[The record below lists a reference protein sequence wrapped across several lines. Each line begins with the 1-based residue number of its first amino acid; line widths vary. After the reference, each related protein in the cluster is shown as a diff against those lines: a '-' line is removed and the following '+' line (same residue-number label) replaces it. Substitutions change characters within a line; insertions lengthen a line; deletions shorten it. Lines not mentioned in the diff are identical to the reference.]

1 MRWLLTLFA
10 AAILGHPSAGAQSI
24 ASVPIRVELGRD
36 APLAGALVALVD
48 ANDRITSETLSNAG
62 GRVTLRALPGKYRV
76 RVRRIGFRP
85 FYSGLLDVPQNAE
98 SVIRVE
104 SPRVVLTSMVVSA
117 RAHCGRIDADAESLS
132 QAWEEISKA
141 LRASQLTATDLS
153 AIGKSIVFR
162 RDLRSN
168 GTTISADTTVRPAA
182 AGRPFASR
190 DPNALV
196 RDGYVWGNPLEGWEY
211 FGPDE
216 AVLLSRGFA
225 ETHCFRI
232 VRDRKRKGDLGVA
245 FEPAPNRKKS
255 DIAGVV
261 WLDERTSELEEIT
274 FRFVNVY
281 LIDKVENGGYTR
293 FRRMPSGAW
302 IVDDWLLRVP
312 KLESR
317 TGRPTEVFTIG
328 FIENGGKV
336 IDL

>member
-1 MRWLLTLFA
+1 MRWLFA
-10 AAILGHPSAGAQSI
+10 VSAAMVLAAPCVGAQSVT
-24 ASVPIRVELGRD
+24 SVAIRVELD
-36 APLAGALVALVD
+36 TNAPLAGALVALVD
-48 ANDRITSETLSNAG
+48 ANDRVTSETLSNAG
-62 GRVTLRALPGKYRV
+62 GRVTLGALPGKYRV

-85 FYSGLLDVPQNAE
+85 FYSEVLDVPLHAE
-98 SVIRVE
+98 AVIRVE
-104 SPRVVLTSMVVSA
+104 SPRVVLASMVVSA
-117 RAHCGRIDADAESLS
+117 RAHCGRIDADAEALS

-153 AIGKSIVFR
+153 AIGQSIVFR
-162 RDLRSN
+162 RDVRSN

-182 AGRPFASR
+182 RGRPFASL

-196 RDGYVWGNPLEGWEY
+196 RDGYVRGNTREGWEY

-232 VRDRKRKGDLGVA
+232 VRNRNRQGDIGVA
-245 FEPAPNRKKS
+245 FEPAANRRKS

-261 WLDERTSELEEIT
+261 WLDEQTSELEEIT
-274 FRFVNVY
+274 FRFVNVDP
-281 LIDKVENGGYTR
+281 IDKVENGGYTR

-302 IVDDWLLRVP
+302 IVDDWLIRVP

-317 TGRPTEVFTIG
+317 TGRLTDAFAVG
-328 FIENGGKV
+328 FIENGGSV
-336 IDL
+336 IDR